1 MVVLVVEWVIVPD
14 GFGVNKR
21 FRCQMGFRC
30 IQHSCGTTDAIFV
43 ALPRSLGFDR
53 RKLSFDFL

>member
-1 MVVLVVEWVIVPD
+1 MVEWVIVPD

-30 IQHSCGTTDAIFV
+30 IQHSCGTTDGIFV
-43 ALPRSLGFDR
+43 ALPRMLGFYG
-53 RKLSFDFL
+53 RKLSFDFV